1 MYPSKEG
8 VSGVV
13 NGNGGG
19 GSGRK
24 NHDGSGGE
32 GGGNR
37 ASSDRR
43 RQRAGEPCTN
53 DVHSERGERGVD
65 NI

>member
-19 GSGRK
+19 GGGGRK
-24 NHDGSGGE
+24 NHDGSGDERAE

-43 RQRAGEPCTN
+43 GPCTN
-53 DVHSERGERGVD
+53 DVRTGRVREGWTVS
-65 NI
+65 